1 MENLHIYLRVS
12 TETQQSEGFGLEN
25 QKEVG
30 LRVSEKLGMNPI
42 IHNEGSKSSSS
53 ENIEDRP
60 ILNDLMFKIN
70 DGEVENLWVFNNDR
84 LSRNENVWNTIRLT
98 LRKNGCKLFVGEGTE
113 YQLENMMDDFIFGI
127 MSEVTKYDNRLRT
140 DRLRRGKLSK
150 VKNGGWK
157 GGPPPFGYEIKDGKL
172 VPHPYEKRWVKK
184 MYEEYSNGKSI
195 YEIKKLLMK
204 NGVISRRGNVVWSD
218 RSVRVILEH
227 THYEGYYF
235 YTDKSLN
242 ETVRCECSKILPN
255 TLVKRVRNRL
265 SEQTYTSNNVKY
277 DTLLKEFLECG
288 HCGSKFGQRVSKVQF
303 KNHYY
308 CRGNS
313 ERLRKGL
320 DKVCEM
326 DGLRVRSVKINELD
340 KLVWDTVVDTL
351 DSSYLFKEIFK
362 KDTMKENKSF
372 GEQRYDQKKI
382 ERRIKSNEKTISD
395 IKETISSNVVD
406 GLLDKSDGD
415 QFKTIIKKLE
425 DKKRDLL
432 SENEEL
438 KTQLYE
444 IDKSTKWVD
453 WVSDFKER
461 INDLRNTK
469 IPISEQKRF
478 LEGVVDKV
486 IITTKNHHTHNI
498 DIRFKS
504 PYVEDG
510 FNWNVKGNPKKG
522 YTLKNG
528 KRWLIT
534 YLNSKN
540 GTKKK

>member
-1 MENLHIYLRVS
+1 M
-12 TETQQSEGFGLEN
+12 
-25 QKEVG
+25 
-30 LRVSEKLGMNPI
+30 
-42 IHNEGSKSSSS
+42 
-53 ENIEDRP
+53 
-60 ILNDLMFKIN
+60 
-70 DGEVENLWVFNNDR
+70 
-84 LSRNENVWNTIRLT
+84 
-98 LRKNGCKLFVGEGTE
+98 
-113 YQLENMMDDFIFGI
+113 
-127 MSEVTKYDNRLRT
+127 
-140 DRLRRGKLSK
+140 
-150 VKNGGWK
+150 
-157 GGPPPFGYEIKDGKL
+157 
-172 VPHPYEKRWVKK
+172 
-184 MYEEYSNGKSI
+184 
-195 YEIKKLLMK
+195 
-204 NGVISRRGNVVWSD
+204 
-218 RSVRVILEH
+218 
-227 THYEGYYF
+227 
-235 YTDKSLN
+235 
-242 ETVRCECSKILPN
+242 
-255 TLVKRVRNRL
+255 
-265 SEQTYTSNNVKY
+265 
-277 DTLLKEFLECG
+277 
-288 HCGSKFGQRVSKVQF
+288 
-303 KNHYY
+303 
-308 CRGNS
+308 
-313 ERLRKGL
+313 RKGL